1 MLMERLLFDR
11 RARRVCVAGWFV
23 AWFVA
28 AAGLLLPL
36 GISTPDRSDLVIHF
50 MLFASLAFS
59 AIGFSRRP
67 GQLTG
72 LALATIA
79 LATTLEF
86 AQKLVP
92 YRTFDLVDAAANGL
106 GASAGYGAA
115 LLVLFLVIRPAE
127 LRWSGAAS

>member
-1 MLMERLLFDR
+1 MERLLFDR
-11 RARRVCVAGWFV
+11 RARRVCVAVWLV
-23 AWFVA
+23 AWLVA
-28 AAGLLLPL
+28 AAALLLPL
-36 GISTPDRSDLVIHF
+36 GISTPDRSDLVVHF

-67 GQLTG
+67 GQLTC

-92 YRTFDLVDAAANGL
+92 YRTFDLIDAAANGL
-106 GASAGYGAA
+106 GAFAGYGAA
-115 LLVLFLVIRPAE
+115 LLVLFLVIRPAQ
-127 LRWSGAAS
+127 LRWSGAAF